1 MEIKGVIMYNLGLI
15 FRDDDDYGNKA
26 EFCNENNLKIVEIEK
41 DERGRRFQIQEIDSP
56 TTEEILDDLRLR
68 RRYECFDV
76 VNRGQVWYDS
86 LTQIQKEELKTWY
99 KNWLDVTEKYSEG
112 ISIEY
117 IIPTRPSWI
126 K

>member
-117 IIPTRPSWI
+117 IITTRPSWI

>member
-1 MEIKGVIMYNLGLI
+1 MYNLGLI

-26 EFCNENNLKIVEIEK
+26 KFCNENNLKIVEIEK

-56 TTEEILDDLRLR
+56 TTEEILNDLRLR
-68 RRYECFDV
+68 RRYECFEII
-76 VNRGQVWYDS
+76 NRGQPWYET
-86 LTQIQKEELKTWY
+86 LTQTQKEELKIWY
-99 KNWLDVTEKYSEG
+99 KDWLDVTDKYSEG